1 MLYRF
6 FLLDIYFKTLKMNKI
21 LYLSLIGI
29 LLTCTVRAQVG
40 IGTTSPEAGL
50 DVVSSSSGVLI
61 PRVTLSSNTDA
72 TTVTIPGSSGIAVS
86 TMVYNDGAGGLSPAG
101 FYYWSGTNWLQLI
114 NPPEKQVYV
123 GKFIISSTGSQSI
136 TGLPFKPKRI
146 EFVAYANVD
155 SYNLNADN
163 GSYNNNNTK
172 EGYFGFMA
180 GYADQSGGAVVQ
192 QIIQGGGSSNSIND
206 VSRYASHSHCIGIR
220 YANKIADKLGL
231 TTASLTSFN
240 SDGFTFNVDNY
251 TDAIVVLYTAYRY

>member
-1 MLYRF
+1 M
-6 FLLDIYFKTLKMNKI
+6 KKV
-21 LYLSLIGI
+21 LYLSLIGM
-29 LLTCTVRAQVG
+29 LLSFTVKAQVG
-40 IGTTSPEAGL
+40 IGTASPEAAL
-50 DVVSSSSGVLI
+50 DVVSSNSGVLI
-61 PRVTLSSNTDA
+61 PRVTLSSKTDN
-72 TTVTIPGSSGIAVS
+72 TTVSIPGGAGIVVS
-86 TMVYNDGAGGLSPAG
+86 TMVYNDGVGGLKPAG

-114 NPPEKQVYV
+114 KPEKQVYM
-123 GKFIISSTGSQSI
+123 GKFIINTSGSQSI
-136 TGLPFKPKRI
+136 SGLPFKPKRI

-163 GSYNNNNTK
+163 GSSNNDNTK

-206 VSRYASHSHCIGIR
+206 VSRYASNSHCIGIR
-220 YANKIADKLGL
+220 YANRNAGKLGL

-251 TDAIVVLYTAYRY
+251 YDAIVVLYTAYRY